1 MPAEKNAA
9 SSAAES
15 SQDKQKLLLESPTG
29 HFSLIKHV
37 SRSRHPQTMLTP
49 PSSNRA
55 MHLAD
60 LITELNGF
68 CGFMSILCSLRY
80 CLGPPSSFAN
90 AWAALAFMPFGLFFD
105 FMDGKVAR
113 WRGKSSLMGQEL
125 DSLADLPPADA
136 APPFPAPQ
144 ISFGVAPATFAFALG
159 LRTPLD
165 ALVLAFFV
173 LCGLTRLA
181 RFNVTVAAVPKDA
194 TGKSKYF
201 EGTPIPT
208 TLAIAAAM
216 AYCLGQ
222 GRVLER
228 IPGGVWG
235 ADVLGGGLA
244 VHPVVGVFAVWGGM
258 MTSRSIRIPKI

>member
-1 MPAEKNAA
+1 
-9 SSAAES
+9 
-15 SQDKQKLLLESPTG
+15 
-29 HFSLIKHV
+29 
-37 SRSRHPQTMLTP
+37 
-49 PSSNRA
+49 
-55 MHLAD
+55 
-60 LITELNGF
+60 
-68 CGFMSILCSLRY
+68 
-80 CLGPPSSFAN
+80 
-90 AWAALAFMPFGLFFD
+90 
-105 FMDGKVAR
+105 
-113 WRGKSSLMGQEL
+113 
-125 DSLADLPPADA
+125 
-136 APPFPAPQ
+136 

-194 TGKSKYF
+194 SGKSQYF

-216 AYCLGQ
+216 AYCVAQ

-228 IPGGVWG
+228 VPGGVWG
-235 ADVLGGGLA
+235 AEVLGGGLA

>member
-1 MPAEKNAA
+1 MSRRPGMPAEKDAA
-9 SSAAES
+9 PSAANS
-15 SQDKQKLLLESPTG
+15 SQDKQKLLLESPSG
-29 HFSLIKHV
+29 HFSLIK
-37 SRSRHPQTMLTP
+37 
-49 PSSNRA
+49 A

-60 LITELNGF
+60 LITELNGAPRSPTSPHSHVSDFLAITGF

-80 CLGPPSSFAN
+80 CLGPSTSFAN

-125 DSLADLPPADA
+125 DSLADL
-136 APPFPAPQ
+136 

-165 ALVLAFFV
+165 TLVLAFFV

-194 TGKSKYF
+194 SGKSKYF

-216 AYCLGQ
+216 AYCVGQ
-222 GRVLER
+222 GQVLDEV
-228 IPGGVWG
+228 PGGVWG
-235 ADVLGGGLA
+235 AEVLGGIVA
-244 VHPVVGVFAVWGGM
+244 IHPVVGIFAVWGGM

>member
-1 MPAEKNAA
+1 MSRRPGMPSEKDAA
-9 SSAAES
+9 PSAATS
-15 SQDKQKLLLESPTG
+15 SQDKQKLLLESPSG
-29 HFSLIKHV
+29 HFSLIK
-37 SRSRHPQTMLTP
+37 
-49 PSSNRA
+49 A

-80 CLGPPSSFAN
+80 CLGPPTSFAN

-125 DSLADLPPADA
+125 DSLADLV
-136 APPFPAPQ
+136 
-144 ISFGVAPATFAFALG
+144 SFGVAPATFAFAIG

-165 ALVLAFFV
+165 TLVLAFFV

-194 TGKSKYF
+194 SGKSKYF

-216 AYCLGQ
+216 AYCVGQ
-222 GRVLER
+222 GRVLEDV
-228 IPGGVWG
+228 PGGVWG
-235 ADVLGGGLA
+235 ADVLGGA
-244 VHPVVGVFAVWGGM
+244 VAIHPVVGVFAVWGGM